1 MESPVIKVLLVDDD
15 VLLGSSIVDELNKR
29 GYDATY
35 LSAAYGVAE
44 AISKI
49 NPHILIFDVEIGK
62 ENGIEMAQELFN
74 GNPTLPVIF
83 ISSHR
88 EDETKEAGLM
98 AGAVAYIEKP
108 FSARLLS
115 AHIDRFTRKTKLTSE
130 NPEHIITIG
139 NAQLDT
145 RNRAL
150 VFVGEKII
158 DLRPMEYAILKKL
171 TDNFNEIVSRDDL
184 YIAVW
189 GEDTAFYNE
198 QSLNN
203 YVRRVRVLLE
213 KNSTGLEVCSF
224 RQKGYKLQTVVG
236 S

>member
-44 AISKI
+44 AINKI
-49 NPHILIFDVEIGK
+49 NPHVLIFDVEIGK

-108 FSARLLS
+108 FSARLLV
-115 AHIDRFTRKTKLTSE
+115 AHIDRFVRLANISTASAS
-130 NPEHIITIG
+130 HILPFG

-145 RNRAL
+145 KNETLILPRGSIL
-150 VFVGEKII
+150 S
-158 DLRPMEYAILKKL
+158 LRPMEYSIMHLL
-171 TDNFNEIVSRDDL
+171 LLNLNNYVVREELQHS
-184 YIAVW
+184 VW
-189 GEDTAFYNE
+189 GEDATFYND